1 MALEIRPLQQGE
13 FAAEVIGAPPDLGVD
28 DATLAAIEAAWFR
41 HSVLVFRDL
50 DMTPAE
56 HVAFSRRLGPLHIM
70 VPGEFNL
77 PGQPEVWAVGN
88 AEENGKPLG
97 LRGAGMGFH
106 TDGEDKQVPN
116 AGSFLYGRIV
126 PPEGG
131 DTLFADM
138 VGAYAALPAAVKA
151 KIAGR
156 RGRFSRADMHAINY
170 PDMRPYTPEEL
181 AARPDVYHPLVRRH
195 DRSGRVSLYVGRWA
209 CDVEGLP
216 KDEGRA
222 LIAYLQ
228 EFARQDRFVYRH
240 RWRDGDALL
249 WDNRCTQH
257 CATPFDEAR
266 YTRLMHRTT
275 LEGQAPIMA

>member
-1 MALEIRPLQQGE
+1 MPLEIRPLRGE
-13 FAAEVIGAPPDLGVD
+13 FAGEVTGVAPDLQVD
-28 DATLAAIEAAWFR
+28 DATLRKIEAAWFR
-41 HSVLVFRDL
+41 YGILIFRDL

-56 HVAFSRRLGPLHIM
+56 HVAFTRRLGPLHIM
-70 VPGEFNL
+70 VPSEFNL
-77 PGQPEVWAVGN
+77 PEFPEVWVVGN

-106 TDGEDKQVPN
+106 TDGEDKTVPN
-116 AGSFLYGRIV
+116 AGSFLYAKLV

-138 VGAYAALPAAVKA
+138 RAAYAALPDDVKQR
-151 KIAGR
+151 IAGR

-170 PDMRPYTPEEL
+170 PNMRPYTAEEL

-195 DRSGRVSLYVGRWA
+195 DRGGGVSLYIGRWA
-209 CDVEGLP
+209 CDIEGLP

-222 LIAYLQ
+222 LVAWLQ

-240 RWRDGDALL
+240 RWRDGDGVL

-275 LEGQAPIMA
+275 LEGAAPLMA